1 MGREGRVG
9 EEKMG
14 VLFWSQRLKE
24 WYWAVNQNNNNK
36 LNFRDKLG
44 KGYSQDI

>member
-36 LNFRDKLG
+36 LNFRGKLG
-44 KGYSQDI
+44 KGY